1 MLAKVKEHPSVT
13 RLVARYNQLPRR
25 DQQMLKVLVVALAL
39 AILYFA
45 VWQPVADYRKNA
57 EAARDSAS
65 ALLGWM
71 QENRQSIRGLAS
83 AGQQSTGSS
92 QIADGRALMA
102 TVTQTARESGLSL
115 QRFEPSG
122 DTAIRVW
129 MEDVPFA
136 QVAAW
141 LEQLNQDYGIVIDQ
155 AAMDRR
161 NNPGVVSVRLTL
173 AI

>member
-1 MLAKVKEHPSVT
+1 MLTKLKEHPQVT
-13 RLVARYNQLPRR
+13 RLIARYDQLPRR
-25 DQQMLKVLVVALAL
+25 DQQMLKVMVVALVLAL
-39 AILYFA
+39 LYFA
-45 VWQPVADYRKNA
+45 VWRPAADFRERAERSRDNA
-57 EAARDSAS
+57 VS
-65 ALLGWM
+65 LLGWM
-71 QENRQSIRGLAS
+71 QENRQAIRGLAS
-83 AGQQSTGSS
+83 TSQQSAGSS

-141 LEQLNQDYGIVIDQ
+141 LEQLSQDYGIVIDQ

-161 NNPGVVSVRLTL
+161 SNPGIVSVRLTL